1 MVSDAS
7 IDTKD
12 LRVSVQ
18 ANGLI
23 RRADTG
29 YLIAKLCDG
38 VAYDSLPD
46 EASTLEEI
54 ARLKGELAEW
64 RLCLSVLTDGTPE
77 TAVEC
82 RQFVNDL
89 VGSLQNTAIKA
100 RAELEKAVNEL
111 AEAREQYSD
120 LQEEHAE
127 EVGDVC
133 QAERARCV
141 ASIQAMIDAGDPASY
156 CVAVCKAT
164 IAAIEETTP

>member
-1 MVSDAS
+1 MELKDAALKS
-7 IDTKD
+7 
-12 LRVSVQ
+12 
-18 ANGLI
+18 GH
-23 RRADTG
+23 
-29 YLIAKLCDG
+29 
-38 VAYDSLPD
+38 D
-46 EASTLEEI
+46 EFD
-54 ARLKGELAEW
+54 RLKAELAEW

-133 QAERARCV
+133 QAERQRITDILRGLKIRDHAIYYV
-141 ASIQAMIDAGDPASY
+141 PLNDA
-156 CVAVCKAT
+156 

>member
-18 ANGLI
+18 ANGFI

-46 EASTLEEI
+46 EASDARSEDAEFDQMLNTVDAWIETRGEMQREI
-54 ARLKGELAEW
+54 DRLKGEL
-64 RLCLSVLTDGTPE
+64 
-77 TAVEC
+77 VEMGK
-82 RQFVNDL
+82 DPL
-89 VGSLQNTAIKA
+89 VTRMIGPGIP
-100 RAELEKAVNEL
+100 
-111 AEAREQYSD
+111 EARDRMGIGER
-120 LQEEHAE
+120 AR
-127 EVGDVC
+127 
-133 QAERARCV
+133 QAERQRITDILRGLKIREHAIYYV
-141 ASIQAMIDAGDPASY
+141 PLNDA
-156 CVAVCKAT
+156 